1 MENYMYTSHQ
11 SDLNTN
17 NGKLIALKTKLEA
30 LDESFENN
38 SLHISY
44 DEIEKT
50 KNNSLKSK
58 ITAWN
63 WSRSFAE
70 E

>member
-44 DEIEKT
+44 DEIEKI
-50 KNNSLKSK
+50 KNN
-58 ITAWN
+58 
-63 WSRSFAE
+63 
-70 E
+70 

>member
-1 MENYMYTSHQ
+1 
-11 SDLNTN
+11 
-17 NGKLIALKTKLEA
+17 
-30 LDESFENN
+30 
-38 SLHISY
+38 
-44 DEIEKT
+44 IEKI

>member
-1 MENYMYTSHQ
+1 
-11 SDLNTN
+11 
-17 NGKLIALKTKLEA
+17 
-30 LDESFENN
+30 FENN

-44 DEIEKT
+44 DEIEKI

>member
-1 MENYMYTSHQ
+1 MNISKQ
-11 SDLNTN
+11 SDDEEI
-17 NGKLIALKTKLEA
+17 KYSHLIALKGKLQSLE
-30 LDESFENN
+30 ESFKSNAFYIN
-38 SLHISY
+38 
-44 DEIEKT
+44 DNEIEKI
-50 KNNSLKSK
+50 KNNTLRSK